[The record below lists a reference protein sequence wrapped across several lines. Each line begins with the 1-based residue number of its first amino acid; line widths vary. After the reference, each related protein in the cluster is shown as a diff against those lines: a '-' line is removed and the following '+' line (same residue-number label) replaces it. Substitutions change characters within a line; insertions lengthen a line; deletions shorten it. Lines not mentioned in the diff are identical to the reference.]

1 MGTSASFARKIYV
14 CLVAALLSLALV
26 PISAFAEDGH
36 SGAERSE
43 GAFGSEVPTSPQP
56 PSGPSTEAS
65 GFSVTLSGAAED
77 GEVEGSADTKPLTLA
92 SGLAGAPSNFIN
104 SDVARDSE
112 PVIGSFTV
120 DGLTFAVTGESH
132 VELVGVTPSVIL
144 SEGSEAAG
152 AEGSDESHT
161 SEAGVANLTLPESVA
176 YADSE
181 YTLASI
187 APYSFY
193 LSGVTSVTL
202 PASVSDVDDRAFR
215 SSDVASVAVA
225 EGNPTYASFDGALY
239 SADKTRLLLIP
250 EGRVGA
256 VLLPREAE
264 VADPGKFSH
273 CSLVDAISVE
283 DGAAFASENGLLYS
297 SDLTTLLRVPA
308 GATEITIREGCTTIA
323 AGALEAC
330 AKLTT
335 INAPATVTSI
345 SPDVFHAIPTVS
357 LPAASVILGESGE
370 AAGAEGPSEGQ
381 ASEAGAQITA
391 MIALS
396 TTDDGLPEV
405 DTFAITVA
413 LRDMATEAPWASVG
427 FSIQKSPVVPF
438 LEDSGEALSEGELAS
453 APQPRAYPFIYACIA
468 QAGGHFTY
476 SQTRTVGTGFE
487 ATVNEKRAYFE
498 SAYNRSFVKVDGASF
513 EISTQYGK
521 GYAAGTA
528 VPDPGFAFAGWNTD
542 GSDKAAFTSQY
553 FDGYAS
559 GGQFIVYA
567 VFEPHPN
574 TVSFDANYGS
584 GGPSGSV
591 IATYGEAMP
600 TIPTTAPIRTGYEFE
615 GWYDD
620 RTGGKQYYTAAGA
633 SARNW
638 DKAED
643 TTLYAHW
650 KAISYPV
657 SFDLGSFPTSDEAGS
672 FNEDGWEEGRTFT
685 VEDGKVAIPAPVRA
699 GMRFLGWESSAPG
712 LVSQEGTTWSI
723 DCARLPGIA
732 GAPTLTARWAY
743 VVSVDTP
750 AAVTFGEYDMA
761 TGDVTVG
768 EQPNPS
774 DLDDA
779 YDVDSK
785 KGAPVSFKSASKCD
799 VGIEGITSASRAGIS
814 LIKAKEGASKDAEVR
829 ASDLVTMKVGEGAP
843 TSRNSV
849 SFALD
854 DALGKD
860 DLAPATAFV
869 IPAEGSLPAS
879 FRLNLEE
886 NGAYV
891 SDEAAGPEPE
901 SKDLAVLSYA
911 YRAIPYGTGQLD
923 SSGACTEDM
932 YIPYDAANP
941 FGLAD
946 IKEAAND
953 IASRGYDS
961 GYWWLYKHLMYEDE
975 RNKTN
980 ARVKVGAAY
989 HDVQILGLRQDKL
1002 STPTD
1007 GRTYAGLTFGWR
1019 DIYEIK
1025 QLHTSSDTS
1034 GGWAAASLSTYLQ
1047 STFFSALGS
1056 GLRDASTGIV
1066 EVEKRQQPYNSH
1078 VLQQTREKVFIPSM
1092 FEVYGLPFSNFN
1104 ADEKGP
1110 DCFQYQSFALFEG
1123 QDGYNDLAIKQSN
1136 GVNTHWWVRSARV
1149 NGEGKFGTVHTD
1161 GTRSANWANATG
1173 GVVPCF
1179 AL

>member
-1 MGTSASFARKIYV
+1 MDWHTENAVLYPLWKAHTYTISFNANQGTGSVPGSIAATYDQSYSVTAPSLARAGYAFDGWATSA
-14 CLVAALLSLALV
+14 
-26 PISAFAEDGH
+26 
-36 SGAERSE
+36 
-43 GAFGSEVPTSPQP
+43 T
-56 PSGPSTEAS
+56 GPKAYE
-65 GFSVTLSGAAED
+65 
-77 GEVEGSADTKPLTLA
+77 K
-92 SGLAGAPSNFIN
+92 
-104 SDVARDSE
+104 
-112 PVIGSFTV
+112 
-120 DGLTFAVTGESH
+120 TG
-132 VELVGVTPSVIL
+132 PFK
-144 SEGSEAAG
+144 
-152 AEGSDESHT
+152 
-161 SEAGVANLTLPESVA
+161 NLTA
-176 YADSE
+176 
-181 YTLASI
+181 T
-187 APYSFY
+187 
-193 LSGVTSVTL
+193 
-202 PASVSDVDDRAFR
+202 
-215 SSDVASVAVA
+215 
-225 EGNPTYASFDGALY
+225 
-239 SADKTRLLLIP
+239 DK
-250 EGRVGA
+250 
-256 VLLPREAE
+256 
-264 VADPGKFSH
+264 
-273 CSLVDAISVE
+273 
-283 DGAAFASENGLLYS
+283 
-297 SDLTTLLRVPA
+297 
-308 GATEITIREGCTTIA
+308 
-323 AGALEAC
+323 
-330 AKLTT
+330 
-335 INAPATVTSI
+335 
-345 SPDVFHAIPTVS
+345 
-357 LPAASVILGESGE
+357 
-370 AAGAEGPSEGQ
+370 
-381 ASEAGAQITA
+381 
-391 MIALS
+391 
-396 TTDDGLPEV
+396 
-405 DTFAITVA
+405 
-413 LRDMATEAPWASVG
+413 
-427 FSIQKSPVVPF
+427 
-438 LEDSGEALSEGELAS
+438 
-453 APQPRAYPFIYACIA
+453 
-468 QAGGHFTY
+468 
-476 SQTRTVGTGFE
+476 
-487 ATVNEKRAYFE
+487 
-498 SAYNRSFVKVDGASF
+498 
-513 EISTQYGK
+513 
-521 GYAAGTA
+521 
-528 VPDPGFAFAGWNTD
+528 
-542 GSDKAAFTSQY
+542 
-553 FDGYAS
+553 
-559 GGQFIVYA
+559 
-567 VFEPHPN
+567 
-574 TVSFDANYGS
+574 
-584 GGPSGSV
+584 GSV
-591 IATYGEAMP
+591 
-600 TIPTTAPIRTGYEFE
+600 
-615 GWYDD
+615 
-620 RTGGKQYYTAAGA
+620 
-633 SARNW
+633 
-638 DKAED
+638 
-643 TTLYAHW
+643 TLYAHW

-685 VEDGKVAIPAPVRA
+685 VEDGKVAIPTPARA

-712 LVSQEGTTWSI
+712 LVSQEGTSWSI
-723 DCARLPGIA
+723 DCTRLPSIG

-768 EQPNPS
+768 EQPNSS

-799 VGIEGITSASRAGIS
+799 VGIEGIASASRAGIS

-843 TSRNSV
+843 DARNTL

-854 DALGKD
+854 DELGKD
-860 DLAPATAFV
+860 ELAPATAFV
-869 IPAEGSLPAS
+869 IPAEGELSAS

-941 FGLAD
+941 FGLDD

-961 GYWWLYKHLMYEDE
+961 EHWWLYKHLMYEDE